1 MYTTDTPKISV
12 HEFVHE
18 FVAFSWHCVVFY
30 NIAKIAN
37 SFVFN
42 GAWYCVA
49 LCGLVGFR
57 ASLSAIN
64 LENQGFAKF
73 VHENVHETPDFNTI
87 SGVFYC
93 IFPTDVHERSPAQNR
108 ASTLFP
114 GATPGLSQQCGCKVM
129 NLLQNL
135 HDSLKNL
142 FYPIYEWRSFQVK
155 QHRDTKQCNIKDV
168 SPTVRV
174 GRWFLLFVA

>member
-1 MYTTDTPKISV
+1 M
-12 HEFVHE
+12 HR
-18 FVAFSWHCVVFY
+18 FSNEEHGEMAEWSIAAVLKTVVLRGTGGS
-30 NIAKIAN
+30 NP
-37 SFVFN
+37 
-42 GAWYCVA
+42 
-49 LCGLVGFR
+49 
-57 ASLSAIN
+57 SLSAIN

-93 IFPTDVHERSPAQNR
+93 IFPTDVHERIPAQNR

-142 FYPIYEWRSFQVK
+142 FYPIDKWRSFQVK
-155 QHRDTKQCNIKDV
+155 QHRHAKQRKEKDIT
-168 SPTVRV
+168 PTVRV
-174 GRWFLLFVA
+174 GGWFLLFVD

>member
-1 MYTTDTPKISV
+1 MAEWSIAPVLKTDVLKGTGGSNP
-12 HEFVHE
+12 
-18 FVAFSWHCVVFY
+18 
-30 NIAKIAN
+30 
-37 SFVFN
+37 
-42 GAWYCVA
+42 
-49 LCGLVGFR
+49 
-57 ASLSAIN
+57 SLSAIN
-64 LENQGFAKF
+64 LGNQGFAKF

-93 IFPTDVHERSPAQNR
+93 IFLTDVHERSPAQNR
-108 ASTLFP
+108 ASPLFP

-142 FYPIYEWRSFQVK
+142 FYPIDEWRSFQVK

>member
-1 MYTTDTPKISV
+1 MHSLNDNNDVKHDIRSSG
-12 HEFVHE
+12 EMAE
-18 FVAFSWHCVVFY
+18 WS
-30 NIAKIAN
+30 IAAVLKT
-37 SFVFN
+37 VE
-42 GAWYCVA
+42 V
-49 LCGLVGFR
+49 R
-57 ASLSAIN
+57 ASGGSNPSLSAIN

-142 FYPIYEWRSFQVK
+142 FYPIDEWRSFQVK